1 MMASLLMLSLP
12 VEAQNKQLEKARK
25 KEYKQ
30 KKKEFSM
37 TDKVLHINDDQF
49 EQEVIGSDRPV
60 FVDFWAPWCGPCRM
74 VGPFIDELA
83 EEMPNVKFVKIDID
97 KNTEVAAKLGVMSI
111 PNMIVFK
118 DGNIVNRQIGG
129 LPKNELKAFIE
140 NCL

>member
-1 MMASLLMLSLP
+1 
-12 VEAQNKQLEKARK
+12 
-25 KEYKQ
+25 
-30 KKKEFSM
+30 M

-49 EQEVIGSDRPV
+49 EHEVIGSDRPV
-60 FVDFWAPWCGPCRM
+60 FVDFWAPLCGPCRM

>member
-1 MMASLLMLSLP
+1 
-12 VEAQNKQLEKARK
+12 
-25 KEYKQ
+25 
-30 KKKEFSM
+30 M

-60 FVDFWAPWCGPCRM
+60 LVDFWAPWCGPCRM

>member
-1 MMASLLMLSLP
+1 
-12 VEAQNKQLEKARK
+12 
-25 KEYKQ
+25 
-30 KKKEFSM
+30 M
-37 TDKVLHINDDQF
+37 TDKLLHINDDQF
-49 EQEVIGSDRPV
+49 EQEVIASDRPV

>member
-1 MMASLLMLSLP
+1 
-12 VEAQNKQLEKARK
+12 
-25 KEYKQ
+25 
-30 KKKEFSM
+30 M

-129 LPKNELKAFIE
+129 LPKKELKAFIE

>member
-1 MMASLLMLSLP
+1 
-12 VEAQNKQLEKARK
+12 
-25 KEYKQ
+25 
-30 KKKEFSM
+30 M

-49 EQEVIGSDRPV
+49 EQEVIASDRPV

-74 VGPFIDELA
+74 VGPIIDELA

>member
-1 MMASLLMLSLP
+1 
-12 VEAQNKQLEKARK
+12 
-25 KEYKQ
+25 
-30 KKKEFSM
+30 M

-74 VGPFIDELA
+74 VGRFIDELA

>member
-1 MMASLLMLSLP
+1 
-12 VEAQNKQLEKARK
+12 
-25 KEYKQ
+25 
-30 KKKEFSM
+30 M

-49 EQEVIGSDRPV
+49 ELEVIGSDRPV

-74 VGPFIDELA
+74 VGPCIDELA

-97 KNTEVAAKLGVMSI
+97 KNTEVAAKLGGMSI
-111 PNMIVFK
+111 PNMIVLK

>member
-1 MMASLLMLSLP
+1 
-12 VEAQNKQLEKARK
+12 
-25 KEYKQ
+25 
-30 KKKEFSM
+30 
-37 TDKVLHINDDQF
+37 
-49 EQEVIGSDRPV
+49 
-60 FVDFWAPWCGPCRM
+60 M

>member
-1 MMASLLMLSLP
+1 
-12 VEAQNKQLEKARK
+12 
-25 KEYKQ
+25 
-30 KKKEFSM
+30 M

-129 LPKNELKAFIE
+129 LPKNERKAFIE

>member
-1 MMASLLMLSLP
+1 
-12 VEAQNKQLEKARK
+12 
-25 KEYKQ
+25 
-30 KKKEFSM
+30 M

-60 FVDFWAPWCGPCRM
+60 FVDFWAPWCGPCCM

-129 LPKNELKAFIE
+129 LPTNELKAFIE

>member
-1 MMASLLMLSLP
+1 
-12 VEAQNKQLEKARK
+12 
-25 KEYKQ
+25 
-30 KKKEFSM
+30 M

-49 EQEVIGSDRPV
+49 EHEVIGSDRPV

-97 KNTEVAAKLGVMSI
+97 KNSEVAAKLGVMSI

>member
-1 MMASLLMLSLP
+1 
-12 VEAQNKQLEKARK
+12 
-25 KEYKQ
+25 
-30 KKKEFSM
+30 M

-49 EQEVIGSDRPV
+49 EQEVIASDRPV

-118 DGNIVNRQIGG
+118 NGNIVNRQIGG

>member
-1 MMASLLMLSLP
+1 
-12 VEAQNKQLEKARK
+12 
-25 KEYKQ
+25 
-30 KKKEFSM
+30 M

-49 EQEVIGSDRPV
+49 EHEVIGSDRPV

-97 KNTEVAAKLGVMSI
+97 KNTEVAAKHGVMSI
-111 PNMIVFK
+111 PNMIVFN

>member
-1 MMASLLMLSLP
+1 MSAININKNNFRNEVLNSEEPVLL
-12 VEAQNKQLEKARK
+12 
-25 KEYKQ
+25 
-30 KKKEFSM
+30 
-37 TDKVLHINDDQF
+37 
-49 EQEVIGSDRPV
+49 
-60 FVDFWAPWCGPCRM
+60 DFWAPWCGPCRM

>member
-1 MMASLLMLSLP
+1 
-12 VEAQNKQLEKARK
+12 
-25 KEYKQ
+25 
-30 KKKEFSM
+30 M
-37 TDKVLHINDDQF
+37 TDKVLHIYDDQF

>member
-1 MMASLLMLSLP
+1 
-12 VEAQNKQLEKARK
+12 
-25 KEYKQ
+25 
-30 KKKEFSM
+30 M

-49 EQEVIGSDRPV
+49 EHEVIGSDRPV

>member
-1 MMASLLMLSLP
+1 
-12 VEAQNKQLEKARK
+12 
-25 KEYKQ
+25 
-30 KKKEFSM
+30 M
-37 TDKVLHINDDQF
+37 TDKELHINDDQF

>member
-1 MMASLLMLSLP
+1 
-12 VEAQNKQLEKARK
+12 
-25 KEYKQ
+25 
-30 KKKEFSM
+30 
-37 TDKVLHINDDQF
+37 
-49 EQEVIGSDRPV
+49 
-60 FVDFWAPWCGPCRM
+60 
-74 VGPFIDELA
+74 
-83 EEMPNVKFVKIDID
+83 MPNVKFVKIDID

>member
-1 MMASLLMLSLP
+1 MAALNI
-12 VEAQNKQLEKARK
+12 NKNNFQE
-25 KEYKQ
+25 E
-30 KKKEFSM
+30 
-37 TDKVLHINDDQF
+37 VLN
-49 EQEVIGSDRPV
+49 SDRPV
-60 FVDFWAPWCGPCRM
+60 LLDFWAPWCGPCRM

>member
-1 MMASLLMLSLP
+1 
-12 VEAQNKQLEKARK
+12 
-25 KEYKQ
+25 
-30 KKKEFSM
+30 M
-37 TDKVLHINDDQF
+37 TDKVLHIHDDQF

>member
-1 MMASLLMLSLP
+1 
-12 VEAQNKQLEKARK
+12 
-25 KEYKQ
+25 
-30 KKKEFSM
+30 M

-97 KNTEVAAKLGVMSI
+97 KNTEVAARLGVMSI

>member
-1 MMASLLMLSLP
+1 
-12 VEAQNKQLEKARK
+12 
-25 KEYKQ
+25 
-30 KKKEFSM
+30 M
-37 TDKVLHINDDQF
+37 TDKVLHINDDKF
-49 EQEVIGSDRPV
+49 EHEVIGSDRPV

>member
-1 MMASLLMLSLP
+1 
-12 VEAQNKQLEKARK
+12 
-25 KEYKQ
+25 
-30 KKKEFSM
+30 M

-97 KNTEVAAKLGVMSI
+97 KNTGVAAKLGVMSI

>member
-1 MMASLLMLSLP
+1 
-12 VEAQNKQLEKARK
+12 
-25 KEYKQ
+25 
-30 KKKEFSM
+30 M

-97 KNTEVAAKLGVMSI
+97 KNTEVAAKLGVMST

>member
-1 MMASLLMLSLP
+1 
-12 VEAQNKQLEKARK
+12 
-25 KEYKQ
+25 
-30 KKKEFSM
+30 M

-49 EQEVIGSDRPV
+49 EHEIIGSDRPV

>member
-1 MMASLLMLSLP
+1 
-12 VEAQNKQLEKARK
+12 
-25 KEYKQ
+25 
-30 KKKEFSM
+30 M

-49 EQEVIGSDRPV
+49 EQEVIASDRPV

-129 LPKNELKAFIE
+129 LPKNELKSFIE

>member
-1 MMASLLMLSLP
+1 
-12 VEAQNKQLEKARK
+12 
-25 KEYKQ
+25 
-30 KKKEFSM
+30 M

-49 EQEVIGSDRPV
+49 EHEVIGSDRPV

-118 DGNIVNRQIGG
+118 DGNIVNRQIGS

>member
-1 MMASLLMLSLP
+1 
-12 VEAQNKQLEKARK
+12 
-25 KEYKQ
+25 
-30 KKKEFSM
+30 M

-83 EEMPNVKFVKIDID
+83 EEMPNVKFVKIDIA

-129 LPKNELKAFIE
+129 LPKNELTAFIE

>member
-1 MMASLLMLSLP
+1 MEFNLN
-12 VEAQNKQLEKARK
+12 VFKKIIEVQNE
-25 KEYKQ
+25 
-30 KKKEFSM
+30 
-37 TDKVLHINDDQF
+37 INRTVRD
-49 EQEVIGSDRPV
+49 EVDCDPG
-60 FVDFWAPWCGPCRM
+60 
-74 VGPFIDELA
+74 
-83 EEMPNVKFVKIDID
+83 VKFVKIDID

>member
-1 MMASLLMLSLP
+1 
-12 VEAQNKQLEKARK
+12 
-25 KEYKQ
+25 
-30 KKKEFSM
+30 M

-118 DGNIVNRQIGG
+118 NGNIVNRQIGG

>member
-1 MMASLLMLSLP
+1 
-12 VEAQNKQLEKARK
+12 
-25 KEYKQ
+25 
-30 KKKEFSM
+30 M
-37 TDKVLHINDDQF
+37 TNKVLHINDDQF
-49 EQEVIGSDRPV
+49 EHEVIGSDRPV

>member
-1 MMASLLMLSLP
+1 
-12 VEAQNKQLEKARK
+12 
-25 KEYKQ
+25 
-30 KKKEFSM
+30 M

-83 EEMPNVKFVKIDID
+83 EEMPNVKFVKSDID

>member
-1 MMASLLMLSLP
+1 
-12 VEAQNKQLEKARK
+12 
-25 KEYKQ
+25 
-30 KKKEFSM
+30 M

-111 PNMIVFK
+111 PNRIRRHHTQHAV
-118 DGNIVNRQIGG
+118 GG
-129 LPKNELKAFIE
+129 
-140 NCL
+140 

>member
-1 MMASLLMLSLP
+1 
-12 VEAQNKQLEKARK
+12 
-25 KEYKQ
+25 
-30 KKKEFSM
+30 M

-49 EQEVIGSDRPV
+49 EQEVIASDRPV

-129 LPKNELKAFIE
+129 LPKNELKAFI
-140 NCL
+140 

>member
-1 MMASLLMLSLP
+1 MAVIHLNAESFEKEVLQSDIP
-12 VEAQNKQLEKARK
+12 VL
-25 KEYKQ
+25 
-30 KKKEFSM
+30 
-37 TDKVLHINDDQF
+37 
-49 EQEVIGSDRPV
+49 
-60 FVDFWAPWCGPCRM
+60 VDFWAPWCGPCRM

>member
-1 MMASLLMLSLP
+1 
-12 VEAQNKQLEKARK
+12 
-25 KEYKQ
+25 
-30 KKKEFSM
+30 M

-60 FVDFWAPWCGPCRM
+60 FVDFWARWCGRCRM